1 MTPKQQELATLLR
14 PSIEAL
20 DVELWAIEMM
30 GKAPRI
36 TLRIVLDHPD
46 RLITVDD
53 CAAVSRQVSRVLDV
67 DDPLPDRYTL
77 EVSSPGWERSLYE
90 LWHFERFVGH
100 KARVKLKL
108 PFEGRKQFTGMIARL
123 EEDQS
128 VVVHAGEDEFV
139 FPFEQIER
147 GQFIVDDGKSVNGT
161 KRHGNGK

>member
-1 MTPKQQELATLLR
+1 MTPKQHELATLLR

-20 DVELWAIEMM
+20 GVELWAIEMM

-46 RLITVDD
+46 RLVTVED

-123 EEDQS
+123 EDQS
-128 VVVHAGEDEFV
+128 VVVHVGEDEFV
-139 FPFEQIER
+139 FPFEHIER
-147 GQFIVDDGKSVNGT
+147 GQLIVDDGKSVNGT